1 MSSSNIL
8 LIDSCVADFENV
20 RSAFSEIGI
29 KSTLH
34 LAKNDTEAWSMLQG
48 DTKIS
53 PIPKIVLI
61 DINEEEVNGI
71 HLLNKM
77 RIHPDLK
84 STLVFVITKTDN
96 DLNKAA
102 ALNLNIAGYMH
113 KPFEGKNTRDFFSIL
128 NDYWNMIEL
137 TREKK

>member
-1 MSSSNIL
+1 MVSSNIL
-8 LIDSCVADFENV
+8 LIESCNDYFENV
-20 RSAFSEIGI
+20 RNAFYEIGI

-48 DTKIS
+48 VNKIS

-61 DINEEEVNGI
+61 DINAEGINGL

-84 STLVFVITKTDN
+84 STLVFVMTRTDN
-96 DLNKAA
+96 ELNKAA
-102 ALNLNIAGYMH
+102 ALDLNIAGYMH
-113 KPFEGKNTRDFFSIL
+113 KPFESKNTTDFFSIL
-128 NDYWNMIEL
+128 NDYWNIIEFSS
-137 TREKK
+137 EKR